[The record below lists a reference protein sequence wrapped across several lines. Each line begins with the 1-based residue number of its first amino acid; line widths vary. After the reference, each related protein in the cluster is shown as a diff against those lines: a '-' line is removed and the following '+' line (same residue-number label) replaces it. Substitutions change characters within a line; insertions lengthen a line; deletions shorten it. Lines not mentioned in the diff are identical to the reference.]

1 MTQEKLR
8 EANMLNNELRDLN
21 YFFTRAN
28 TNGRMEVRITKEYGD
43 GKVEI
48 ECPGNV
54 RDEIL
59 AILRERKDTVK
70 KQLEEL

>member
-1 MTQEKLR
+1 
-8 EANMLNNELRDLN
+8 MLNNELRDLN

-28 TNGRMEVRITKEYGD
+28 TNGRMEVRITKESGD
-43 GKVEI
+43 GMVEI